1 MTLTQTFV
9 DVVDT
14 AEDLTSRAT
23 TNILMY
29 GLRDMR
35 KPSLVRYCFE

>member
-14 AEDLTSRAT
+14 AKDLSPAT
-23 TNILMY
+23 TNILTY